1 MAAIAAAITAAIA
14 ANIAATAPAARAVA
28 AATAAGEIAAG
39 AARRGTGDDRGR
51 PEAGGGGRRLDRGT
65 TSRLAGNESTLWNK
79 STS

>member
-14 ANIAATAPAARAVA
+14 ATIAAAAPAARAVA

-51 PEAGGGGRRLDRGT
+51 PGTAGGRRRRAEVGPWDDQQIGRQ
-65 TSRLAGNESTLWNK
+65 
-79 STS
+79 